1 MLLFAIVT
9 CALLAVL
16 TAIVAQ
22 TVWIELRS
30 LRPARAA
37 VALADPRFAGLAVHP
52 VSLQTEDG
60 VTLRG
65 WFIPSGNGAAVALFH
80 GYAGN
85 RQQLA
90 REGAA
95 LARAGYGVLLLD
107 ARAHG
112 ESGGERSTFGDTERY
127 DVRAAVDFLVA
138 RSARIGLLGFSAGAS
153 AVALV
158 AAEDPRVNAVVLE
171 APTTSIRE
179 FARDESGRLAFLRA
193 PVIVAT
199 LRWAGIDVD
208 AVAPVNVV
216 GKIAPRPLL
225 VVHGSDD
232 RIIPVTR
239 GRAVYDAAAE
249 PKRLLLVEGGGHGGY
264 ESVDPTYLDTL
275 LTFLDGQLRT
285 PPIPVDRAQSP

>member
-1 MLLFAIVT
+1 MLLLSIVT
-9 CALLAVL
+9 CALLVAVGV
-16 TAIVAQ
+16 IVAQ

-30 LRPARAA
+30 LRPARAP
-37 VALADPRFAGLAVHP
+37 VALADPLLAGLAVHP
-52 VSLQTEDG
+52 VSLQTADG
-60 VTLRG
+60 LTLRG
-65 WFIPSGNGAAVALFH
+65 WFIPSENGAAVALFH

-90 REGAA
+90 SEGAA

-112 ESGGERSTFGDTERY
+112 ESGGERSSFGDAERY

-138 RSARIGLLGFSAGAS
+138 RSARIALLGFSAGAS

-171 APTTSIRE
+171 APTTSIHE

-193 PVIVAT
+193 PVILAT
-199 LRWAGIDVD
+199 LRWAGIHVD
-208 AVAPVNVV
+208 AVAPVAAVA
-216 GKIAPRPLL
+216 KIAPRPLL

-232 RIIPVTR
+232 RIIPVMR
-239 GRAVYDAAAE
+239 GRAVYEAAAE
-249 PKRLLLVEGGGHGGY
+249 PKRLLVIEGGGHGGY
-264 ESVDPTYLDTL
+264 ESVDPTYPKTL
-275 LTFLDGQLRT
+275 LTFLDGHLRT
-285 PPIPVDRAQSP
+285 PPIPVATPRSP